1 MLAMLLSCL
10 FQESVSAKAE
20 MTEKIVPMF
29 FFYRVCSI
37 TTIDNIFKEAE
48 ETLIQYNAKV
58 NLYVTKHGGE
68 KTYRA
73 QKVFE
78 KYIRCLWK

>member
-1 MLAMLLSCL
+1 
-10 FQESVSAKAE
+10 
-20 MTEKIVPMF
+20 MTEETVPMF

-37 TTIDNIFKEAE
+37 TTTDNIFKEAE

-68 KTYRA
+68 NTYRA

-78 KYIRCLWK
+78 TYMSLKIKCVRYQWLLIL

>member
-1 MLAMLLSCL
+1 
-10 FQESVSAKAE
+10 
-20 MTEKIVPMF
+20 MTEKTVPMF

-37 TTIDNIFKEAE
+37 TTTDNIFKEAE

-68 KTYRA
+68 NTYRA
-73 QKVFE
+73 
-78 KYIRCLWK
+78 

>member
-1 MLAMLLSCL
+1 
-10 FQESVSAKAE
+10 
-20 MTEKIVPMF
+20 MF

-48 ETLIQYNAKV
+48 ETVIQYNAKV

-68 KTYRA
+68 NTYRA
-73 QKVFE
+73 QRVFE
-78 KYIRCLWK
+78 KYIRCL